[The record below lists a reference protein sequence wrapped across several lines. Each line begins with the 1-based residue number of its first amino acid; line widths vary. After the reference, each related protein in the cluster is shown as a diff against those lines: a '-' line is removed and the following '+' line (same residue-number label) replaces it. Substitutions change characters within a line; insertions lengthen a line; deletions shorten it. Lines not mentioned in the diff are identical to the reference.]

1 MRRASFLSSS
11 FFYNM
16 LNIFTRTDYL
26 GSTEYSYTLNFS
38 KPAAPIVA
46 QMYNFLNLGYEGYR
60 RIAIKDLRNAR
71 MLSRALEKTY
81 FKVRTC
87 LDRMFGYRL
96 YPGLA

>member
-1 MRRASFLSSS
+1 
-11 FFYNM
+11 M
-16 LNIFTRTDYL
+16 LNISTRTDYL

-96 YPGLA
+96 YPGLAR